1 MTEKEMEI
9 FGTFA
14 KLIPQMPE
22 SKKDYFLGY
31 GDGMAIMA
39 ECMRE
44 RSGEEEKAAK

>member
-22 SKKDYFLGY
+22 SKKDYFLGF

-39 ECMRE
+39 ECQRE
-44 RSGEEEKAAK
+44 QPKAEEKAAK